1 LVKNEKLVMS
11 SSTCAPET
19 DAARTEADADLAN
32 ALAHPLNGLLAL
44 AELMLQQPLPA
55 AAKAQAGA
63 VLEHGQRMARLLCDA
78 RPPNLFANAA
88 PVALRDVID
97 DLEATLRTEMPDG
110 RLIVTCAAP
119 ADLWVIVDAA
129 ALGGVLRA
137 TMSEALALSGWGVVE
152 LQVAAA
158 LELGGRAVISGR
170 LQAPGCDDA
179 DGSLRRRCARILDAA
194 GVSAAPRTDRG
205 AGFDLPFRFSAAV
218 AAEALYDDGEAG
230 EDEAVLP
237 PRTHILIV
245 DDNATNRI
253 VAAALCE
260 MFGCS
265 SETVEDGLEAVQ
277 TVGQRAFDLILMDI
291 KMPHMDG
298 IEATRAIRAMP
309 GPTSTI
315 PIVALTA
322 NADPDAVQAYLASG
336 MQGVVDKPI
345 RPEQLLN
352 TLQRVLS
359 ERDETAQGKAGEGG
373 ATVVA
378 A

>member
-1 LVKNEKLVMS
+1 MS
-11 SSTCAPET
+11 SFTSAPET
-19 DAARTEADADLAN
+19 DAARTAADADLAN
-32 ALAHPLNGLLAL
+32 ALAQPLNGLLAL
-44 AELMLQQPLPA
+44 TELLLRQPLPA

-63 VLEHGQRMARLLCDA
+63 ILEHGQRLARLLCDA
-78 RPPNLFANAA
+78 QPANLFANAA

-97 DLEATLRTEMPDG
+97 DIETTLRTETPDS
-110 RLIVTCAAP
+110 RLIVTCDAP
-119 ADLWVIVDAA
+119 ADLRVIVDAA

-137 TMSEALALSGWGVVE
+137 TMSEALRLSGWGVVE
-152 LQVAAA
+152 LQVEAA

-170 LQAPGCDDA
+170 LQAPGCEDA

-194 GVSAAPRTDRG
+194 GISAAPRTDKG
-205 AGFDLPFRFSAAV
+205 AGLDLPFRFSAAV
-218 AAEALYDDGEAG
+218 AAEELYGEGEAG
-230 EDEAVLP
+230 EDDAVLP

-265 SETVEDGLEAVQ
+265 SETVEDGQEAVD
-277 TVGQRAFDLILMDI
+277 TVRQRAFDLILMDI
-291 KMPHMDG
+291 KMPRMDG
-298 IEATRAIRAMP
+298 IEATRAIRAMT

-345 RPEQLLN
+345 RPEQLLT

-359 ERDETAQGKAGEGG
+359 ERDERFETDAGRGE
-373 ATVVA
+373 ATGVVA